1 MPPIQLSP
9 FLHHLRNILKR
20 LWYIGEKLWKLGI
33 RQISFLQIL
42 FRRCL
47 PLITG
52 RFMSKFCKNRPSTSY
67 DKADY
72 HSNGSFDNV
81 DCFRK
86 FPMSFFGGRQR
97 HQSLPLHR
105 EEHCY
110 HPDPQTPPSTS
121 QAVVPYSTTPGTT
134 RKCRPATAQLAQ
146 VPLLAQKMIVLIV
159 ILLDFPKKFRTLLA
173 LHHLNSSVMTETSHR
188 MFWLQIISYENHE
201 FSLDIVRE

>member
-97 HQSLPLHR
+97 PQSLPLHR

-121 QAVVPYSTTPGTT
+121 QIVVPYSTTTPMARDDMNMSTRNNATCSSTTASSEDDCTNRDPPGLS
-134 RKCRPATAQLAQ
+134 KE
-146 VPLLAQKMIVLIV
+146 I
-159 ILLDFPKKFRTLLA
+159 
-173 LHHLNSSVMTETSHR
+173 
-188 MFWLQIISYENHE
+188 
-201 FSLDIVRE
+201 LDIVGVTSDEFERYERNFTLYVLTIDHQL